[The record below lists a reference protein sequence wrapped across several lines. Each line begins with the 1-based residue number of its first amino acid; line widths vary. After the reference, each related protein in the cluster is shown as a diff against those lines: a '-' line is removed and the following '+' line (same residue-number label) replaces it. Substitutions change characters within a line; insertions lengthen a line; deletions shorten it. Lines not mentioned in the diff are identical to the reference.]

1 MKGFIIAIVIL
12 AGILVIG
19 GGAVAYKFME
29 SHDGDSAV
37 NKVMDKVSNSGS
49 SDVVKEEV
57 KENGQAGSGSYRQ
70 VSYVL
75 ISTSVEGK
83 VTCFKPILVSVLFV
97 LSIANACSGIIVTPS
112 GITIL
117 SSAQQ
122 PEKV

>member
-1 MKGFIIAIVIL
+1 MKGFILAIVIL

-57 KENGQAGSGSYRQ
+57 KENGQAGGGSYRQ
-70 VSYVL
+70 VSYGDGGFRQYDSKTGEL
-75 ISTSVEGK
+75 IG
-83 VTCFKPILVSVLFV
+83 
-97 LSIANACSGIIVTPS
+97 
-112 GITIL
+112 
-117 SSAQQ
+117 SSYDSDQASLN
-122 PEKV
+122 KGDFD

>member
-1 MKGFIIAIVIL
+1 MKGFILAIVIL

-57 KENGQAGSGSYRQ
+57 KENGQAGSGRSPTAMGDFA
-70 VSYVL
+70 SMIL
-75 ISTSVEGK
+75 
-83 VTCFKPILVSVLFV
+83 KP
-97 LSIANACSGIIVTPS
+97 AN
-112 GITIL
+112 
-117 SSAQQ
+117 
-122 PEKV
+122 